1 MIRHQSDRVSS
12 PRGRES
18 AVGHQGRLRGQ
29 QAQRDGA
36 GPGGLQHR
44 AGGQVRLDPPH
55 GGVDIVVVFRVIVW
69 PRNGDD
75 GTNNQHWTVTHIDD

>member
-1 MIRHQSDRVSS
+1 M
-12 PRGRES
+12 
-18 AVGHQGRLRGQ
+18 
-29 QAQRDGA
+29 
-36 GPGGLQHR
+36 
-44 AGGQVRLDPPH
+44 RLDPPH